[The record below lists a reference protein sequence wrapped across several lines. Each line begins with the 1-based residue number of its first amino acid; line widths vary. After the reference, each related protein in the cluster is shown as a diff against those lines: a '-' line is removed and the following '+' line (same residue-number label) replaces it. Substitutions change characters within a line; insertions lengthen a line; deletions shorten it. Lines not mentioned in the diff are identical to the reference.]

1 MKLQVVDLQGKSVGD
16 IELDDMVFGIVPRKD
31 CMSAVVQW
39 QLAKKQAGTHA
50 CKGRSDVSRTA
61 KKLYRQKGTGN
72 ARHGARTANLFRG
85 GGIIFGPTVR
95 SHAYKL
101 NKKFRELGLRSLLSL
116 KAEENNLVI
125 VKNLEMA
132 DAKTS
137 SLKKNLAALGIKSGL
152 FIDVAANSEK
162 YNNFKLA
169 CSNLYKIDLLLDCGL
184 NVYDGLQHEK
194 MILTMDAVES
204 VQKRLLVE

>member
-1 MKLQVVDLQGKSVGD
+1 MKLQVIDLQGRSLGD

-31 CMSAVVQW
+31 CMSAVVRW
-39 QLAKKQAGTHA
+39 QLAKRQAGTHS
-50 CKGRSDVSRTA
+50 CKGRSDVSRTS

-72 ARHGARTANLFRG
+72 ARHGAKTANIFRG
-85 GGIIFGPTVR
+85 GGVIFGPTPR

-116 KAEENNLVI
+116 KAKENNLLV
-125 VKNLEMA
+125 VNSLEIS
-132 DAKTS
+132 DAKTA
-137 SLKKNLAALGIKSGL
+137 SLKKNLETLGVKSGL
-152 FIDVAANSEK
+152 FIDVAENAAQH
-162 YNNFKLA
+162 NNFKLA
-169 CSNLYKIDLLLDCGL
+169 CTNLYKIDLLLDCGL

-194 MILTMDAVES
+194 MVLTTNAVEN